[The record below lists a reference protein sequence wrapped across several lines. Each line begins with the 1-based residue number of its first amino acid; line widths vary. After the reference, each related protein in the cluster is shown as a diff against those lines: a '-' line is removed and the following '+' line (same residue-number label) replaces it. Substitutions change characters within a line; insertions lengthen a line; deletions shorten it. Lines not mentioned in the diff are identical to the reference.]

1 MRLPAFT
8 RASALITLAALAAL
22 ASGCSSGETASG
34 CVQGLDLTC
43 APLYDPTFDQVY
55 TRTLKP
61 TCALSGASC
70 HASEGAMGGLV
81 FADADS
87 AYAAL
92 LGEGGAKPRVLA
104 GDAACSLLI
113 ERLDATSAKVM
124 PPGAPLA
131 DAERCAVARWIQN
144 GAKR

>member
-1 MRLPAFT
+1 MNLPAFT
-8 RASALITLAALAAL
+8 RALAWIALAAL
-22 ASGCSSGETASG
+22 ASGCSSPETATG
-34 CVQGLDLTC
+34 CVTSLDLTC
-43 APLYDPTFDQVY
+43 APLYDPTFDQIY

-70 HASEGAMGGLV
+70 HASEGQMGGLA

-92 LGEGGAKPRVLA
+92 LGEGGAKPRVVA

-113 ERLDATSAKVM
+113 ERLDATDSKVM

-131 DAERCAVARWIQN
+131 DAERCAVAKWIQD

>member
-1 MRLPAFT
+1 MH
-8 RASALITLAALAAL
+8 S
-22 ASGCSSGETASG
+22 
-34 CVQGLDLTC
+34 LDLTC
-43 APLYDPTFDQVY
+43 APLYTPTFDQVF

-81 FADADS
+81 LADADG

-92 LGEGGAKPRVLA
+92 LGQNGARTRVVA
-104 GDAACSLLI
+104 GDAACSLII
-113 ERLDATSAKVM
+113 ERLDATDANVM

-131 DAERCAVARWIQN
+131 DAERCAVAQWIQN

>member
-1 MRLPAFT
+1 MILPAFT
-8 RASALITLAALAAL
+8 RASTLIGLLAL
-22 ASGCSSGETASG
+22 ASGCSSGETTSA
-34 CVQGLDLTC
+34 CVQGLELTC

-70 HASEGAMGGLV
+70 HASEGKRGGLV

-92 LGEGGAKPRVLA
+92 LGEGGAKPHVVA
-104 GDAACSLLI
+104 GDATCSLLI
-113 ERLDATSAKVM
+113 ERLDAADARVM
-124 PPGAPLA
+124 PPGSPLA

>member
-1 MRLPAFT
+1 MISPASW
-8 RASALITLAALAAL
+8 RISALLGTLVL
-22 ASGCSSGETASG
+22 ASGCGTEDPTQA
-34 CVQGLDLTC
+34 CVQSLDLTC
-43 APLYDPTFDQVY
+43 APLYDPTFDQVF

-70 HASEGAMGGLV
+70 HAAEGAMGGLV
-81 FADADS
+81 LTDADS

-92 LGEGGAKPRVLA
+92 LGQDGGKGRVVA
-104 GDAACSLLI
+104 GDAACSLII
-113 ERLDATSAKVM
+113 ERLDATDARVM

-131 DAERCAVARWIQN
+131 DAERCAVAQWIQN